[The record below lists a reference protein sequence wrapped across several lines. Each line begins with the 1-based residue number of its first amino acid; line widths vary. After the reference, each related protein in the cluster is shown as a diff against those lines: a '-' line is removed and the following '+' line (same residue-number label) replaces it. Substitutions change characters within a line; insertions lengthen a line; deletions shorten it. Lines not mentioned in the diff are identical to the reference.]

1 MRGYV
6 RGFLNNRKPIQKKS
20 KEKKKEKRK
29 KKKGDK
35 EKKKKG
41 EKAPKRDDV
50 NYTKPSGKTER

>member
-1 MRGYV
+1 MSG
-6 RGFLNNRKPIQKKS
+6 GFLIIGSQYRKKS
-20 KEKKKEKRK
+20 KKKEKRH
-29 KKKGDK
+29 K